1 MKTFRLIAAGFIFA
15 AVFAVSAFAQ
25 AAAPTGKIGL
35 VNTFAFDDAK
45 AGITKF
51 RTAVTTVDTEFKPD
65 NDKLRASAARYETL
79 QKELTGFQNTVKAG
93 GKVPISDA
101 AVQAKVDEL
110 GKLEREIKFQQED
123 AKTRYERRYQTV
135 VGPVLDDIM
144 KAMMDFAK
152 QKGYSVILDGAKLQ
166 ESGILMAFDD
176 KTNVTAEFIQFYN
189 TRPAGTASAVA
200 PK

>member
-1 MKTFRLIAAGFIFA
+1 MKTFRLIAATFVFA
-15 AVFAVSAFAQ
+15 AIFSVSAFAQ
-25 AAAPTGKIGL
+25 AAATTGKVGL
-35 VNTFAFDDAK
+35 VNTFDFDK
-45 AGITKF
+45 EKTGITKY
-51 RTAVTTVDTEFKPD
+51 RTAVITVDTEFKPD
-65 NDKLRASAARYETL
+65 NDKLRTSAARYETL
-79 QKELTGFQNTVKAG
+79 RKELGDLQDSLKKGV
-93 GKVPISDA
+93 KVPISEA

-110 GKLEREIKFQQED
+110 GNLERGIKFQQED

>member
-1 MKTFRLIAAGFIFA
+1 MRTFRLIAASFIFSA
-15 AVFAVSAFAQ
+15 LFAVSAFAQ
-25 AAAPTGKIGL
+25 TAAPTGKVGL
-35 VNTFAFDDAK
+35 VNTFAFDDEK
-45 AGITKF
+45 TGITKY
-51 RTAVTTVDTEFKPD
+51 RNAVVSVDTEFKPD
-65 NDKLRASAARYETL
+65 NDKLRASAARFETL
-79 QKELTGFQNTVKAG
+79 RKELEGFKTTRENG
-93 GKVPISDA
+93 GKIPISDA
-101 AVQAKVDEL
+101 AIQGKVDEL

-189 TRPAGTASAVA
+189 IRPAGTASAVA

>member
-1 MKTFRLIAAGFIFA
+1 MKTFRLIAATFVFA
-15 AVFAVSAFAQ
+15 AIFSVSAFAQ
-25 AAAPTGKIGL
+25 AAAPTGKVGL
-35 VNTFAFDDAK
+35 VNTFAFDDEK
-45 AGITKF
+45 TGITKY
-51 RTAVTTVDTEFKPD
+51 RTAVLAVDAIFKPD
-65 NDKLRASAARYETL
+65 NDKLRTSAARYETL
-79 QKELTGFQNTVKAG
+79 RKELEGFKTTRENG
-93 GKVPISDA
+93 GKIPISDA
-101 AVQAKVDEL
+101 AIQGKVDEL

-123 AKTRYERRYQTV
+123 AKTRYERQYQTT

-152 QKGYSVILDGAKLQ
+152 QKGYAVILDGAKLQ